1 MERLNGLCHK
11 SPPQKVLI
19 VDDHVIVRQG
29 LALLINQMENLAVCA
44 EADDAE
50 TALRL
55 ITELKPD
62 LVVLDISLKKMG
74 GLELLGQIKAAHED
88 LPVLILS
95 MHHESFY
102 VERALK
108 AGANG
113 YVVKEERAENL
124 LLAIQTVLE
133 GEIYLDKTLRNQIL
147 NSYFGRK
154 PERNGAMLER
164 LTNRESEVLQLIG
177 RGCDTRQIAN
187 LMHISVKT
195 VESHQSNIKE
205 KLALKSKTELVQY
218 AFKLEQ
224 SAATS

>member
-205 KLALKSKTELVQY
+205 KLALKSKTELMQY